1 MTHVLRSRNLRRVY
15 SRRRTSRSRRRR
27 ARHRSMRMRR
37 LRRGRGSG
45 HRRHHPHPHRPTSNG
60 LLHHPRHHL
69 RRRLSHRRLILL
81 LRHRHVRIRPLLSRS
96 RSRRRRARASHRR
109 SRRSRRHRRRHH
121 RSGISHTITPFAHR
135 RSLSRNH
142 PPRPS
147 STVAR
152 IVIAH
157 HESKMTMR
165 AVARMK
171 PESGRASTRPSL
183 ARASSIDRSIASRC
197 LRSRRARRSL
207 PSSLERD
214 NHIASH
220 LIPFHSSH
228 RAGGPSRPVLARI
241 ASTAP
246 RGRHSTY
253 TNTTPSIKQK
263 TITTRAKKKIHTHKE
278 PDRWRPTAPARA
290 RAASTRRSIARESS
304 SRARETSTRPRDATR
319 VSSATRS
326 VGRRVAFD
334 GRGRRRRRAD
344 ASRAN
349 GTARANGA
357 RDANARET
365 EVEVRRDRGAGR
377 GGGMRSRNARET
389 RSSIVRGRFAE
400 GVDSME

>member
-1 MTHVLRSRNLRRVY
+1 M
-15 SRRRTSRSRRRR
+15 
-27 ARHRSMRMRR
+27 
-37 LRRGRGSG
+37 
-45 HRRHHPHPHRPTSNG
+45 
-60 LLHHPRHHL
+60 
-69 RRRLSHRRLILL
+69 
-81 LRHRHVRIRPLLSRS
+81 RIRPLLSRS

-183 ARASSIDRSIASRC
+183 SRASSIDRSIASRC

-220 LIPFHSSH
+220 PIPFHSSH

-246 RGRHSTY
+246 RARAIPRTQTPPRRSNKKQSPHAQKKY
-253 TNTTPSIKQK
+253 THTKNRTGGAPS
-263 TITTRAKKKIHTHKE
+263 
-278 PDRWRPTAPARA
+278 RPRARA
-290 RAASTRRSIARESS
+290 RRLDASIDRARIVLARSGDVDSS
-304 SRARETSTRPRDATR
+304 SRRDASLER
-319 VSSATRS
+319 DAFGRS
-326 VGRRVAFD
+326 VGRSSRSMDEGD
-334 GRGRRRRRAD
+334 GGGARMRRARMGRRAR
-344 ASRAN
+344 
-349 GTARANGA
+349 TARAMRTRA
-357 RDANARET
+357 RRKSRCEGIEAREG
-365 EVEVRRDRGAGR
+365 EEECDR
-377 GGGMRSRNARET
+377 GMRSRRVRRSFGDDSRRAST
-389 RSSIVRGRFAE
+389 RWNEIK
-400 GVDSME
+400 

>member
-1 MTHVLRSRNLRRVY
+1 M
-15 SRRRTSRSRRRR
+15 
-27 ARHRSMRMRR
+27 
-37 LRRGRGSG
+37 
-45 HRRHHPHPHRPTSNG
+45 
-60 LLHHPRHHL
+60 
-69 RRRLSHRRLILL
+69 
-81 LRHRHVRIRPLLSRS
+81 RIRPLLSRS

-183 ARASSIDRSIASRC
+183 SRASSIDRSIASRC

-214 NHIASH
+214 NHISSH
-220 LIPFHSSH
+220 LIPFHSRH
-228 RAGGPSRPVLARI
+228 RAGGPSRPRAHRLDGPARAPFHVLKHHPVHQ
-241 ASTAP
+241 TKNNQ
-246 RGRHSTY
+246 H
-253 TNTTPSIKQK
+253 
-263 TITTRAKKKIHTHKE
+263 TRKKKIHTHKE

-290 RAASTRRSIARESS
+290 RAASTRRSIAREDDSRSGDVDSS
-304 SRARETSTRPRDATR
+304 SRRDASLERDAFGRSTRRVRWTRATEEARGCVAREWDGARERRARCERARDGSRGAKGSR
-319 VSSATRS
+319 RGK
-326 VGRRVAFD
+326 GRRNAIEE
-334 GRGRRRRRAD
+334 R
-344 ASRAN
+344 
-349 GTARANGA
+349 A
-357 RDANARET
+357 RDAFVDRSGTIRGGRRLDGMKSNEEHSRFVRSNARPT
-365 EVEVRRDRGAGR
+365 NAGR
-377 GGGMRSRNARET
+377 GMDANDGERREM
-389 RSSIVRGRFAE
+389 G
-400 GVDSME
+400 D

>member
-1 MTHVLRSRNLRRVY
+1 M
-15 SRRRTSRSRRRR
+15 
-27 ARHRSMRMRR
+27 
-37 LRRGRGSG
+37 
-45 HRRHHPHPHRPTSNG
+45 
-60 LLHHPRHHL
+60 
-69 RRRLSHRRLILL
+69 
-81 LRHRHVRIRPLLSRS
+81 RIRPLLSRS

-183 ARASSIDRSIASRC
+183 SRASSIDRSIASRC

-263 TITTRAKKKIHTHKE
+263 TITTRAKKKYTHIKNRTGGA
-278 PDRWRPTAPARA
+278 PPRPRA
-290 RAASTRRSIARESS
+290 RAPPRRVDRSRANRPRALGRRRLVLATRRESRARRVRSVDASRSMDEGDGGGARMRRARMGRRARTARAMRTRARRKSRCEGIEAREGEEECDRGTRARRVRRSFGDDSRRASTRWNEIK
-304 SRARETSTRPRDATR
+304 
-319 VSSATRS
+319 
-326 VGRRVAFD
+326 
-334 GRGRRRRRAD
+334 
-344 ASRAN
+344 
-349 GTARANGA
+349 
-357 RDANARET
+357 
-365 EVEVRRDRGAGR
+365 
-377 GGGMRSRNARET
+377 
-389 RSSIVRGRFAE
+389 
-400 GVDSME
+400 

>member
-1 MTHVLRSRNLRRVY
+1 M
-15 SRRRTSRSRRRR
+15 
-27 ARHRSMRMRR
+27 
-37 LRRGRGSG
+37 
-45 HRRHHPHPHRPTSNG
+45 
-60 LLHHPRHHL
+60 
-69 RRRLSHRRLILL
+69 
-81 LRHRHVRIRPLLSRS
+81 RIRPLLSRS

-183 ARASSIDRSIASRC
+183 SRASSIDRSIASRC

-214 NHIASH
+214 NHISSH
-220 LIPFHSSH
+220 LIPFHSRH
-228 RAGGPSRPVLARI
+228 RAGGPSRPRAHRLDGPARAPFHVLKHHPVHQ
-241 ASTAP
+241 TKNNQ
-246 RGRHSTY
+246 H
-253 TNTTPSIKQK
+253 
-263 TITTRAKKKIHTHKE
+263 TRKKKIHTHKE
-278 PDRWRPTAPARA
+278 PDRWRPTAPARATA

>member
-1 MTHVLRSRNLRRVY
+1 M
-15 SRRRTSRSRRRR
+15 
-27 ARHRSMRMRR
+27 
-37 LRRGRGSG
+37 
-45 HRRHHPHPHRPTSNG
+45 
-60 LLHHPRHHL
+60 
-69 RRRLSHRRLILL
+69 
-81 LRHRHVRIRPLLSRS
+81 RIRPLLSRS

-183 ARASSIDRSIASRC
+183 SRASSIDRSIASRC

-263 TITTRAKKKIHTHKE
+263 TITTRAKKKYTHIKNRTGGA
-278 PDRWRPTAPARA
+278 PPRPRA
-290 RAASTRRSIARESS
+290 RAPPRRVDRSRARTI
-304 SRARETSTRPRDATR
+304 RARETSTRPRDATR

>member
-1 MTHVLRSRNLRRVY
+1 M
-15 SRRRTSRSRRRR
+15 
-27 ARHRSMRMRR
+27 
-37 LRRGRGSG
+37 
-45 HRRHHPHPHRPTSNG
+45 
-60 LLHHPRHHL
+60 
-69 RRRLSHRRLILL
+69 
-81 LRHRHVRIRPLLSRS
+81 RIRPLVSRS

-183 ARASSIDRSIASRC
+183 SRASSIDRSIASRC

-263 TITTRAKKKIHTHKE
+263 TITTRAKKKYTHIKNRTGGA
-278 PDRWRPTAPARA
+278 PPRPRA
-290 RAASTRRSIARESS
+290 RAPPRRVDRSRANRPRALGRRRLVLATRRESRARRVRSVDASRSMDEGDGGGARMRRARMGRRARTARAMRTRARRKSRCEGIEAREGEEECDRGTRARRVRRSFGDDSRRASTRWNEIK
-304 SRARETSTRPRDATR
+304 
-319 VSSATRS
+319 
-326 VGRRVAFD
+326 
-334 GRGRRRRRAD
+334 
-344 ASRAN
+344 
-349 GTARANGA
+349 
-357 RDANARET
+357 
-365 EVEVRRDRGAGR
+365 
-377 GGGMRSRNARET
+377 
-389 RSSIVRGRFAE
+389 
-400 GVDSME
+400 

>member
-1 MTHVLRSRNLRRVY
+1 M
-15 SRRRTSRSRRRR
+15 
-27 ARHRSMRMRR
+27 
-37 LRRGRGSG
+37 
-45 HRRHHPHPHRPTSNG
+45 
-60 LLHHPRHHL
+60 
-69 RRRLSHRRLILL
+69 
-81 LRHRHVRIRPLLSRS
+81 RIRPLLSRS

-183 ARASSIDRSIASRC
+183 SRASSIDRSIASRC

-220 LIPFHSSH
+220 PIPFHSSH

-263 TITTRAKKKIHTHKE
+263 TIPTRAKEKYTHTKNRTGGA
-278 PDRWRPTAPARA
+278 PSRPRA
-290 RAASTRRSIARESS
+290 RAPPRRVDRSRANRPRALGRRRLVLATRRE
-304 SRARETSTRPRDATR
+304 SRARR
-319 VSSATRS
+319 VRS
-326 VGRRVAFD
+326 VGRSVVAFD

>member
-1 MTHVLRSRNLRRVY
+1 
-15 SRRRTSRSRRRR
+15 
-27 ARHRSMRMRR
+27 
-37 LRRGRGSG
+37 
-45 HRRHHPHPHRPTSNG
+45 
-60 LLHHPRHHL
+60 
-69 RRRLSHRRLILL
+69 
-81 LRHRHVRIRPLLSRS
+81 VRIRPLLSRS

-183 ARASSIDRSIASRC
+183 SRASSIDRSIASRC

-263 TITTRAKKKIHTHKE
+263 TITTRAKKKYTHIKNRTGGA
-278 PDRWRPTAPARA
+278 PPRPRA
-290 RAASTRRSIARESS
+290 RAPPRRVDRSRANRPRALGRRRLVLATRRESRARRVRSVDASRSMDEGDGGGARMRRARMGRRARTARAMRTRARRKSRCEGIEAREGEEECDRGTRARRVRRSFGDDSRRASTRWNEIK
-304 SRARETSTRPRDATR
+304 
-319 VSSATRS
+319 
-326 VGRRVAFD
+326 
-334 GRGRRRRRAD
+334 
-344 ASRAN
+344 
-349 GTARANGA
+349 
-357 RDANARET
+357 
-365 EVEVRRDRGAGR
+365 
-377 GGGMRSRNARET
+377 
-389 RSSIVRGRFAE
+389 
-400 GVDSME
+400 

>member
-1 MTHVLRSRNLRRVY
+1 M
-15 SRRRTSRSRRRR
+15 
-27 ARHRSMRMRR
+27 
-37 LRRGRGSG
+37 
-45 HRRHHPHPHRPTSNG
+45 
-60 LLHHPRHHL
+60 
-69 RRRLSHRRLILL
+69 
-81 LRHRHVRIRPLLSRS
+81 RIRPLLSRS

-263 TITTRAKKKIHTHKE
+263 TITTRAKKKYTHIKNRTGGA
-278 PDRWRPTAPARA
+278 PPRPRA
-290 RAASTRRSIARESS
+290 RAPPRRVDRSRANRPRALGRRRLVLATRRESRARRVRSVDASRSMDEGDGGGARMRRARMGRRARTARAMRTRARRKSRCEGIEAREGEEECDRGTRARRVRRSFGDDSRRASTRWNEIK
-304 SRARETSTRPRDATR
+304 
-319 VSSATRS
+319 
-326 VGRRVAFD
+326 
-334 GRGRRRRRAD
+334 
-344 ASRAN
+344 
-349 GTARANGA
+349 
-357 RDANARET
+357 
-365 EVEVRRDRGAGR
+365 
-377 GGGMRSRNARET
+377 
-389 RSSIVRGRFAE
+389 
-400 GVDSME
+400 

>member
-1 MTHVLRSRNLRRVY
+1 M
-15 SRRRTSRSRRRR
+15 
-27 ARHRSMRMRR
+27 
-37 LRRGRGSG
+37 
-45 HRRHHPHPHRPTSNG
+45 
-60 LLHHPRHHL
+60 
-69 RRRLSHRRLILL
+69 
-81 LRHRHVRIRPLLSRS
+81 RIRPLLSRS

-263 TITTRAKKKIHTHKE
+263 TITTRAKKKYTHIKNRTGGA
-278 PDRWRPTAPARA
+278 PSRPRA
-290 RAASTRRSIARESS
+290 RAPPRRVDRSRANRPRALGRRRLVLATRRESRARRVRSVDASRSMDEGDGGGARMRRARMGRRARTARAMRTRARRKSRCEGIEAREGEEECDRGTRARRVRRSFGDDSRRASTRWNEIK
-304 SRARETSTRPRDATR
+304 
-319 VSSATRS
+319 
-326 VGRRVAFD
+326 
-334 GRGRRRRRAD
+334 
-344 ASRAN
+344 
-349 GTARANGA
+349 
-357 RDANARET
+357 
-365 EVEVRRDRGAGR
+365 
-377 GGGMRSRNARET
+377 
-389 RSSIVRGRFAE
+389 
-400 GVDSME
+400 

>member
-1 MTHVLRSRNLRRVY
+1 M
-15 SRRRTSRSRRRR
+15 
-27 ARHRSMRMRR
+27 
-37 LRRGRGSG
+37 
-45 HRRHHPHPHRPTSNG
+45 
-60 LLHHPRHHL
+60 
-69 RRRLSHRRLILL
+69 
-81 LRHRHVRIRPLLSRS
+81 RIRPLLSRS

-183 ARASSIDRSIASRC
+183 SRASSIDRSIASRC

-263 TITTRAKKKIHTHKE
+263 TITTRAKKKYTHIKNRTGGA
-278 PDRWRPTAPARA
+278 PPRPRAPPRAPPRRVDRSRANRPRALGRRRLVLATRRESRARRVRSVDASRSMDEGDGGGARMRRARMGRRARTARA
-290 RAASTRRSIARESS
+290 MRTRARRKSRCEGIEAREGEEECDRGTRARRVRRSFGDDSRRASTRWNEIK
-304 SRARETSTRPRDATR
+304 
-319 VSSATRS
+319 
-326 VGRRVAFD
+326 
-334 GRGRRRRRAD
+334 
-344 ASRAN
+344 
-349 GTARANGA
+349 
-357 RDANARET
+357 
-365 EVEVRRDRGAGR
+365 
-377 GGGMRSRNARET
+377 
-389 RSSIVRGRFAE
+389 
-400 GVDSME
+400 

>member
-1 MTHVLRSRNLRRVY
+1 M
-15 SRRRTSRSRRRR
+15 
-27 ARHRSMRMRR
+27 
-37 LRRGRGSG
+37 
-45 HRRHHPHPHRPTSNG
+45 
-60 LLHHPRHHL
+60 
-69 RRRLSHRRLILL
+69 
-81 LRHRHVRIRPLLSRS
+81 RIRPLLSRS

-183 ARASSIDRSIASRC
+183 SRASSIDRSIASRC

-220 LIPFHSSH
+220 PIPFHSSH

-246 RGRHSTY
+246 RARAIPRTQ
-253 TNTTPSIKQK
+253 TPPRRSNKKQSPP
-263 TITTRAKKKIHTHKE
+263 AQKKKYTHTKNRTGGA
-278 PDRWRPTAPARA
+278 PSRPRA
-290 RAASTRRSIARESS
+290 RAPPRRVDRSRANRPRALGRRRLVLATRRE
-304 SRARETSTRPRDATR
+304 SRARR
-319 VSSATRS
+319 VRS
-326 VGRRVAFD
+326 VGRSVVAFD

-377 GGGMRSRNARET
+377 GGGMRSRNAIET